1 MAKNPT
7 EHQEQVSV
15 IEWVIEHEEEFPVLK
30 TLYAIPNGGHRHM
43 AEAIRLRDEGVRKGI
58 PDLCLPCSRHGFNAL
73 YIEMKSKSGSVSDD
87 QTAMIEML
95 VDCGN
100 MVVICWDALSAIQT
114 IISYLDNGTGNL
126 VRSHRNA

>member
-1 MAKNPT
+1 LAKNPT

-87 QTAMIEML
+87 QIAMIEML
-95 VDCGN
+95 VDQDN
-100 MVVICWDALSAIQT
+100 MAVICWDALSAIRT
-114 IISYLDNGTGNL
+114 IQDYLAEKRG
-126 VRSHRNA
+126 RSV